1 MYVHSVVPAV
11 HRDTAGQVLHT
22 LIVNFYFINVGSL
35 PFQNIFIDLFLSNYC
50 AIFLFDQEQK
60 LFFDIKIEG
69 L

>member
-35 PFQNIFIDLFLSNYC
+35 LFQNIFLDLFLSNYS
-50 AIFLFDQEQK
+50 ALFRFDQEQK
-60 LFFDIKIEG
+60 LFF
-69 L
+69 